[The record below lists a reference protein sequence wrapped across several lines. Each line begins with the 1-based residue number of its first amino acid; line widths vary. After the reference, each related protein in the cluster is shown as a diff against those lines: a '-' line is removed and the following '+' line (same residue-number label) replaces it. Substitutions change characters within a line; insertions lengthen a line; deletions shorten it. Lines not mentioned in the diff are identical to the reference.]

1 MTLIIQILI
10 AMNVIAAFAMW
21 LDKTRAGSRKS
32 RIPESTLLLLTVLF
46 GSGGI
51 LFGMRAFHHKTRK
64 KRFKYTVPIC
74 FAVQVI
80 LLVVLFYYF
89 GEFLM
94 A

>member
-10 AMNVIAAFAMW
+10 ALNVISAFAMW
-21 LDKTRAGSRKS
+21 LDKTRAAYRKS
-32 RIPESTLLLLTVLF
+32 RVPESTLLLLTFLF

-51 LFGMRAFHHKTRK
+51 WFGMKAFHHKTRK
-64 KRFKYTVPIC
+64 RRFKYTVPIC
-74 FAVQVI
+74 FTVQLI

-89 GEFLM
+89 GDSVL